1 MKGFWKKKKVI
12 IPLVVIVVIALVVLI
27 TFSIMGGKKE
37 EVGGEAHS
45 NTVQLTKRDLTS
57 SISATGTI
65 ESANVKTVSAKVT
78 NVTVKKVLV
87 EEGDEVTKGQKLLT
101 FDESDLQDALSEAQT
116 NLSDTKTQNNS
127 ELNSAT
133 RKWKEAKATYADQK
147 KKYASSVAKAKEE
160 YEQAK
165 KKLTTA
171 SASEKQKLEET
182 LSEAKK
188 AYEQAKTERDSGNKQ
203 NASNVQTAKEQ
214 VTTTQQNNKK
224 SLREAQ
230 KQVDDAKETLANCSV
245 TAPMSGTITGV
256 AVDNGDTYSGGDI
269 IEISDCTD
277 LQVSTTVDEYDIAS
291 VKKGQKVVILTEA
304 TDEEELQG
312 MITYVAQTMGSSLEN
327 SSASVA
333 GNGAGSAAGSSSS
346 SSGNG
351 YEVRISLESENS
363 SLRIGMT
370 AKCSIILEEVT
381 NVFAVPYDAIQ
392 KGSDGDVLYVM
403 DEDGARTEVSVTKGM
418 ESDYYVQVT
427 GDDLQEGM
435 KIVIPTDA
443 SDTAGSDSSSK
454 RETSLKNFGD
464 QSSGG
469 MPGGMRGGNDG
480 GPGGAPGGN

>member
-12 IPLVVIVVIALVVLI
+12 IPIVVIVVITLVVLI
-27 TFSIMGGKKE
+27 TSSIMGGKKKE
-37 EVGGEAHS
+37 IGKEAHS

-65 ESANVKTVSAKVT
+65 ESAKVKTVSAKVT

-127 ELNSAT
+127 ELTSAT
-133 RKWKEAKATYADQK
+133 RKWKEAKTTYAEQK

-165 KKLTTA
+165 KELATA
-171 SASEKQKLEET
+171 NASEKQKVQET
-182 LSEAKK
+182 LSQAKK

-203 NASNVQTAKEQ
+203 NANNVQTAKEQ

-230 KQVDDAKETLANCSV
+230 KQVDDAKETLASCSV

-277 LQVSTTVDEYDIAS
+277 LQVSTIVDEYDIAN

-312 MITYVAQTMGSSLEN
+312 MITYVAKTMGSSLE
-327 SSASVA
+327 SSGASVA
-333 GNGAGSAAGSSSS
+333 GNGAGSTVGSSS

-381 NVFAVPYDAIQ
+381 DVFAVPYDAIQ
-392 KGSDGDVLYVM
+392 KGSDGDVVYVM
-403 DEDGARTEVSVTKGM
+403 DDDGARTEVSVTKGM

-435 KIVIPTDA
+435 KIIIPTDA
-443 SDTAGSDSSSK
+443 TDTADSDSSSK
-454 RETSLKNFGD
+454 REKSFENFGD
-464 QSSGG
+464 KSSGGAPGG
-469 MPGGMRGGNDG
+469 MPGGNGG